1 MPRYTNTAEQNEMA
15 RQYIQAAQERI
26 KAGTLYVG
34 TVQVKAITKAN
45 ADKVFPPGCAAIV
58 RRFLGV
64 QSVPMW
70 APNPKPRTSPRSAA
84 GSRNTDR
91 TSEDKE
97 H

>member
-45 ADKVFPPGCAAIV
+45 ASKVFPPACSEIV
-58 RRFLGV
+58 RRYLGA
-64 QSVPMW
+64 QSVVM
-70 APNPKPRTSPRSAA
+70 
-84 GSRNTDR
+84 
-91 TSEDKE
+91 
-97 H
+97 

>member
-1 MPRYTNTAEQNEMA
+1 MA

-45 ADKVFPPGCAAIV
+45 ADKIFPPGCAAIV

-64 QSVPMW
+64 QSVPM
-70 APNPKPRTSPRSAA
+70 
-84 GSRNTDR
+84 
-91 TSEDKE
+91 
-97 H
+97 